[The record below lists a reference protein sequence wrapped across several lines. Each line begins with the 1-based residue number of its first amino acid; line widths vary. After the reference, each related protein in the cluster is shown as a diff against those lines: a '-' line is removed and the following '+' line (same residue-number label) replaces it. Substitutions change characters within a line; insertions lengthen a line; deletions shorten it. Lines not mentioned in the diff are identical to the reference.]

1 MGTIQSSVL
10 GVIGT
15 ATGGIGTLKK
25 IEATKDVAK
34 QVEKGNKTAIS
45 NNNKMNDIESQMKAN
60 AERMANLEDQALT
73 QGEFQDYIVNKSYD
87 DFKRNMAIHNQQKIA
102 ESKKKQKA
110 ELESRHSMLQGS
122 ENNYEEFAERGSR

>member
-1 MGTIQSSVL
+1 MGAIQNSVL

-25 IEATKDVAK
+25 IAANKDVAK

-60 AERMANLEDQALT
+60 AERMANLENQALT
-73 QGEFQDYIVNKSYD
+73 QGEFQDYIVNQSYD

-102 ESKKKQKA
+102 ASKKIQRA
-110 ELESRHSMLQGS
+110 ELESRYSMLQGS
-122 ENNYEEFAERGSR
+122 ENDYEEFAERGSR